1 MKDKNPLSI
10 GVFGLGHVGLP
21 TALGFSELGW
31 NVIGVESDPKKARLI
46 KDGDVPFNETGVA
59 TLLNKHST
67 SGRFTV
73 TTDTKLAAEQ
83 ADILFMCVGT
93 PKSEDGSANTSQL
106 EQLARELRDSIS
118 GYKIVIQKSTAP
130 VNTSRKI
137 KDILLGGKNNDRDIK
152 SNRKIV
158 DVVVIPEFLREG
170 RALEDFFNPKR
181 IVVGLDNPELKS
193 VIVDLYR
200 PLLETIS
207 QGEDIFVFTDLASA
221 EISKHAANAFLA
233 TKISFI
239 NMIADLCTK
248 AGANVETVAKVIGM
262 DPRIGA
268 EFLRAG
274 IGFGGECLPKD
285 LSAFIQIGKNNGLDF
300 SLLEAVQKVNNDR
313 VNTYLSQV
321 VRYLGE
327 LEGKILAVWGLAFK
341 PNTDDVRNSQSTAV
355 IQRLVSQNIRLQ
367 VHDPY
372 AAEEFKKT
380 GQVSDLITFCESP
393 AEAAY
398 GAHAILILTDWPQY
412 GEEDFSKLRETMKTP
427 IIFDGRN
434 MLDPGVLHATG
445 FQYHGIGLGKR
456 D

>member
-1 MKDKNPLSI
+1 MNHKTNMTLA
-10 GVFGLGHVGLP
+10 VFGLGHVGLP
-21 TALGFSELGW
+21 TALGFADLGW
-31 NVIGVESDPKKARLI
+31 NVIGVDSDRSKVESLTK
-46 KDGDVPFNETGVA
+46 GHVPFFEDGVDS
-59 TLLNKHST
+59 LLKKHLKSDKFVV
-67 SGRFTV
+67 SSDSYWAV
-73 TTDTKLAAEQ
+73 NQ
-83 ADILFMCVGT
+83 ADILFICVAT
-93 PKSEDGSANTSQL
+93 PQYKDGSADISQI
-106 EQLARELRDSIS
+106 ENLAYQLRDSIKS
-118 GYKIVIQKSTAP
+118 YKIVIQKSTAP

-137 KDILLGGKNNDRDIK
+137 KDILLGRENNDIK
-152 SNRKIV
+152 SNRKML

-170 RALEDFFNPKR
+170 RALEDFFNPRR
-181 IVVGLDNPELKS
+181 IVVGLDNPELRS

-200 PLLETIS
+200 PLLEKIN
-207 QGEDIFVFTDLASA
+207 QGEDIFVFTDLSSA

-239 NMIADLCTK
+239 NMIADLCAK

-300 SLLEAVQKVNNDR
+300 SLLEAVQKVNNNR

-327 LEGKILAVWGLAFK
+327 LEGKTLAVWGLAFK

-355 IQRLVSQNIRLQ
+355 IQRLVSQKVRLQ

-372 AAEEFKKT
+372 AVEEFKRT
-380 GQVSDLITFCESP
+380 NQVSDLITFCESP
-393 AEAAY
+393 IEAAL
-398 GAHAILILTDWPQY
+398 GAHAILVLTDWPQY
-412 GEEDFSKLRETMKTP
+412 SQEDFSKLCEVMETP
-427 IIFDGRN
+427 IVFDGRN
-434 MLDPGVLHATG
+434 TLDPSVLHAAG
-445 FQYHGIGLGKR
+445 FQYYGIGLGKS

>member
-1 MKDKNPLSI
+1 MNSKNPLSI

-31 NVIGVESDPKKARLI
+31 NVIGVESDPNKAQLI
-46 KDGDVPFNETGVA
+46 KNGVVPFSETGVA
-59 TLLNKHST
+59 TLLNKHSS
-67 SGRFTV
+67 SGKFTV
-73 TTDTKLAAEQ
+73 TSDTKLAVKK

-93 PKSEDGSANTSQL
+93 PKRDDGSANTSQL
-106 EQLARELRDSIS
+106 EELARELRDSIS
-118 GYKIVIQKSTAP
+118 DYKIVIQKSTAP

-137 KDILLGGKNNDRDIK
+137 KDILLGRENNDIK
-152 SNRKIV
+152 SNRKML

-170 RALEDFFNPKR
+170 RALEDFFNPRR
-181 IVVGLDNPELKS
+181 IVVGLDNPELRS

-200 PLLETIS
+200 PLLEKIN
-207 QGEDIFVFTDLASA
+207 QGEDIFVFTDLSSA

-239 NMIADLCTK
+239 NMIADLCAK

-300 SLLEAVQKVNNDR
+300 SLLEAVQKVNNNR

-327 LEGKILAVWGLAFK
+327 LEGKTLAVWGLAFK

-355 IQRLVSQNIRLQ
+355 IQRLVSQKVRLQ

-372 AAEEFKKT
+372 AVEEFKRT
-380 GQVSDLITFCESP
+380 NQVSDLITFCESP
-393 AEAAY
+393 IEAAL
-398 GAHAILILTDWPQY
+398 GAHAILVLTDWPQY
-412 GEEDFSKLRETMKTP
+412 SQEDFSKLCEVMETP
-427 IIFDGRN
+427 IVFDGRN
-434 MLDPGVLHATG
+434 TLDPSVLHAAG
-445 FQYHGIGLGKR
+445 FQYYGIGLGKS